1 MRPTALWL
9 LLPLLLAACQHDQ
22 TTIALGTLEW
32 DRVELV
38 SVAAEPIT
46 AISVHEGEQVIAGA
60 LILEQRGDRAEAEL
74 AVAAADLD
82 RVREQLAEQ
91 RAGARPEQK
100 REVAARS
107 DRARAALKLAED
119 ELQRGLSLK
128 ARGLISAAELDRLSA
143 TAELARS
150 ELAAA
155 RASQDLV
162 LAGTRTE
169 TLAQT
174 RAAVAAAEH
183 RLAGL
188 QITRGRL
195 RHVAP
200 VAARIETLPLEIG
213 DTPVVG
219 ATIAT
224 LLIGA
229 QPYARVYLSPA
240 QRAATKIGSRF
251 SVAITGHDGALMAR
265 VRMLAAQSSFTPY
278 YALTGN
284 DANRLAFLAELEF
297 DAGAAS
303 ELAAGLPLQ
312 ATPKP

>member
-1 MRPTALWL
+1 MRHGLLWIVV
-9 LLPLLLAACQHDQ
+9 PLLLSACQRDQ
-22 TTIALGTLEW
+22 ATVALGTLEW

-46 AISVHEGEQVIAGA
+46 IMSVHEGEQVAAGA
-60 LILEQRGDRAEAEL
+60 SILEQRGDRAEAEL
-74 AVAAADLD
+74 AVATADLD

-91 RAGARPEQK
+91 QAGARTEQK
-100 REVAARS
+100 REAAARS

-119 ELQRGLSLK
+119 ELQRGLGLK
-128 ARGLISAAELDRLSA
+128 ARGLVSAAEFDRLSA
-143 TAELARS
+143 GAEFARS

-162 LAGTRTE
+162 LAGTRSE

-174 RAAVAAAEH
+174 RAAVSAAEH
-183 RLAGL
+183 RVAAL
-188 QITRGRL
+188 QITRERL

-200 VAARIETLPLEIG
+200 VAARIETLPLEVG
-213 DTPVVG
+213 DTPAVG
-219 ATIAT
+219 ATVAI
-224 LLIGA
+224 LLVGA

-240 QRAATKIGSRF
+240 QRAATRIGSRF
-251 SVAITGHDGALMAR
+251 SVAITGREGALTAR

-278 YALTGN
+278 YALSGN

-297 DAGAAS
+297 DAGTAS
-303 ELAAGLPLQ
+303 DLAAGLPLQ
-312 ATPKP
+312 ATAAQ